1 MDMFLDFCKKYK
13 LTLILSLV
21 ALVVLIVC
29 FGFVLG
35 GQKKSLVT
43 IQNETAQLQSQA
55 KMLEQQ
61 MGVQDED
68 KETKSGLN
76 EKRFK
81 TDVDVLNKLFSYM
94 FTFDNLDEYQDV
106 RKGLITDYGVDSKS
120 EIFTFYP
127 AISSDKSN
135 RYDYQPVENGNY
147 KVSYESFVSYV
158 VNISDGEYS
167 YLNDITVKS
176 GEKEYHVFVLCV
188 INDDEEIVSV
198 KGYAPSKSEV
208 QESVSSEEQTSD
220 GQEKSEEPVVEDSS
234 EENNSTQTEVS
245 ENE

>member
-1 MDMFLDFCKKYK
+1 MDICLDLCKKYK

-21 ALVVLIVC
+21 AIIVLCVC

-35 GQKKSLVT
+35 GQKRSLSS
-43 IQNETAQLQSQA
+43 IQTETAQLQSQA

-61 MGVQDED
+61 MGGQDED
-68 KETKSGLN
+68 KEAKSGLN

-94 FTFDNLDEYQDV
+94 FTFDNLDDYQV
-106 RKGLITDYGVDSKS
+106 IRKGLITDYGVDSKS
-120 EIFTFYP
+120 ELFTFYP
-127 AISSDKSN
+127 AIGADESS
-135 RYDYQPVENGNY
+135 RHDYQPVENGNY
-147 KVSYESFVSYV
+147 QMAYESFVPYV

-188 INDDEEIVSV
+188 INDAEEIVSV
-198 KGYAPSKSEV
+198 KGYAPSKSEMP
-208 QESVSSEEQTSD
+208 ESVSSEEQTSD
-220 GQEKSEEPVVEDSS
+220 GQEKPEEPVVEDSS